1 MNIYSSNVIPP
12 PLHRQNAFNIRIE
25 YSEGVND
32 IINELEEVNIEEI
45 LYRDIN
51 YRDINYEPIPKL
63 TVDVEK
69 YSVLPKVK
77 RVLSDSVASP
87 NINSK
92 FPPTLHKFNS
102 F

>member
-1 MNIYSSNVIPP
+1 MNFYNVIPP
-12 PLHRQNAFNIRIE
+12 PLRRQNAFNVHVE
-25 YSEGVND
+25 YNEGVND
-32 IINELEEVNIEEI
+32 IINELEEVNIEDI

-51 YRDINYEPIPKL
+51 YSPIPEL
-63 TVDVEK
+63 TVDVEQ
-69 YSVLPKVK
+69 YPVLPKVK